1 MKLLDTPNWFELK
14 SIPNLISLCRL
25 VFIPYLAYLI
35 SVDNWPLAT
44 GLAVL
49 LGFSDFVDGW
59 VARRFNMRT
68 ELGALLDPLIDR
80 IFISA
85 VLVAMLWSDVIS
97 VWILTAIIGRDF
109 LLLVVNSISGNKLA
123 VNVVYVGKMGTW
135 FLFVSFA
142 LLFVNQLFT
151 SISFAGFSSA
161 AIVWSVIIY
170 WLAGWHYFRDAV
182 KR

>member
-1 MKLLDTPNWFELK
+1 MLDTPNWYELR

-25 VFIPYLAYLI
+25 LFIPYLVYLI
-35 SVDNWPLAT
+35 VVDNWPIAT

-49 LGFSDFVDGW
+49 LGLSDFVDGW

-80 IFISA
+80 IFIAS

-97 VWILTAIIGRDF
+97 IWILIAVIGRDF
-109 LLLVVNSISGNKLA
+109 LLLAVHAIKGNQLA
-123 VNVVYVGKMGTW
+123 VNVVYIGKMGTW
-135 FLFVSFA
+135 FLFVCFA
-142 LLFVNQLFT
+142 LLFLNQLIA
-151 SISFAGFSSA
+151 SNDFAGFTSA
-161 AIVWSVIIY
+161 GIVWSVIIY
-170 WLAGWHYFRDAV
+170 WLAGWQYFRDAV